1 MYLLVTNNFGIQ
13 IMQYLCFENLFI
25 MQYPDQFVVQQADLM
40 SPWQPLHGQARD
52 DESQKWTVC
61 LNQASDVHVRKL
73 RPLMHE
79 LGLQLQVTL
88 LNRTCRPGP
97 VPSTTRVVLLVQYPV
112 SHSKEKT
119 HAHMHGMHM
128 QWCGPRS
135 PGSWYLCAG
144 RPHTCSSAA
153 PCFIGGRQPAGRM
166 QSNTKWTNEWTV
178 SGCINQIICTTVT
191 EGVSIMQAC
200 QPAAAVTLWPAEGG
214 IGCSYIHERTRC
226 SCSMLA
232 HCSSFLVTQKIISL
246 RSLARSK

>member
-153 PCFIGGRQPAGRM
+153 PCFIGGRQPAGRPEHAVQHKVDERM
-166 QSNTKWTNEWTV
+166 NSVRLHQSNNLYDGDWGREYHAGVPAGGRSYVVTSGRGHWLQLHTWTN
-178 SGCINQIICTTVT
+178 
-191 EGVSIMQAC
+191 
-200 QPAAAVTLWPAEGG
+200 TLQ
-214 IGCSYIHERTRC
+214 
-226 SCSMLA
+226 L
-232 HCSSFLVTQKIISL
+232 
-246 RSLARSK
+246 